1 MEVEN
6 TMVENTMNELSKAI
20 KNKDESLY
28 NRIRAKVAQSNRTDR
43 RIEGVTEQKVE
54 SVIVKSLNELAKP
67 KNR

>member
-1 MEVEN
+1 ME
-6 TMVENTMNELSKAI
+6 VENTMNELSKAI

-54 SVIVKSLNELAKP
+54 NVIVKSLNELAKP